1 VALGLGRPGTPFGKN
16 FWGQPLPKSTP
27 INPNSAM
34 YVHEIEM
41 DLQNG
46 PPVSREGFLETI
58 QSPPLYVVPS
68 NQPYVHVDTWIVQ
81 PGQPAGQISSP
92 PWLQRLETDV
102 LAGGV
107 PIPAQAL
114 AAQHNPDRTL
124 DIYQPSTDRLW
135 ELWHVGKDVNGN
147 WAVQAAGRIDHA
159 SQSNGIF
166 PAPYGTAAT
175 EDSLVGVVSR
185 IEELQA
191 GQIDHPIDLELTGSS
206 VLKKGV
212 IPANTPGAAQ
222 SYSWPAINNDGV
234 CPDPRCIPEGLRFRL
249 DPKLDLAP
257 LHLSPVAHSIAVAA
271 QRYGFVVMNSG
282 PDVDIKLGNPQPYLA
297 AGLPNPYIKLFG
309 RAFGPSYSPKVM
321 TNFPWH
327 ALQALPYNYGMPAS
341 G

>member
-1 VALGLGRPGTPFGKN
+1 
-16 FWGQPLPKSTP
+16 
-27 INPNSAM
+27 M
-34 YVHEIEM
+34 YVREIEM
-41 DLQNG
+41 DLRTG
-46 PPVSREGFLETI
+46 PPVSREGFLQTI
-58 QSPPLYVVPS
+58 ESPPLYVVPS
-68 NQPYVHVDTWIVQ
+68 NQPYVHVDTWILQ
-81 PGQPAGQISSP
+81 GGQTTGQISSP
-92 PWLQRLETDV
+92 PWLQQLETNV

-107 PIPAQAL
+107 PIPGQAL
-114 AAQHNPDRTL
+114 AAQSNPDRTL

-135 ELWHVGKDVNGN
+135 ELWHVGKDANGN
-147 WAVQAAGRIDHA
+147 WAVQAAGRIDHV

-166 PAPYGTAAT
+166 PPPYGTAAT

-191 GQIDHPIDLELTGSS
+191 GRIDHPIDLELTGSS

-212 IPANTPGAAQ
+212 IPANTPAATG
-222 SYSWPAINNDGV
+222 SYSWPAINNDGN

-249 DPKLDLAP
+249 DPKLDLAS
-257 LHLSPVAHSIAVAA
+257 LHLSRVARTIAIAA
-271 QRYGFVVMNSG
+271 QRYGFIVMNSG

-309 RAFGPSYSPKVM
+309 SAFGPAYSPKVM
-321 TNFPWH
+321 ANFPWY